1 MNLLENFKEK
11 LSTSLKFVALL
22 SVMFQLVFIL
32 FSISKSHLDI
42 LFLVS
47 ILFYSLIIV
56 IGFSRYLEVKSK
68 NIKEKVVNFFWFLN
82 CFPFVIGLLVLVIVS
97 LPMNSEPEEIDPKDL
112 RLIVIDS
119 NGNKVEKGSDE
130 IEIDIKNK
138 KIKDSI
144 IQVKFENTDK

>member
-68 NIKEKVVNFFWFLN
+68 NIKEKVINFFWFLN

-144 IQVKFENTDK
+144 IQVKFEE